1 MRRQLSLLEFGH
13 PDFWRHV
20 EVFYGAAQSAAELLG
35 ILGHRQRLG
44 TGQVVDLAD
53 MWFRVGQHNSGR
65 SPDVGAGDRRVRG
78 RADAAGG
85 AGDEDSFLGHNLL
98 LILLFWFQSQGAERA
113 GAWSLGWLGSLC

>member
-65 SPDVGAGDRRVRG
+65 SPDVGAGDRRGLAVG
-78 RADAAGG
+78 EWQADDAVVA
-85 AGDEDSFLGHNLL
+85 DFLGPLHQEHSNEEHR
-98 LILLFWFQSQGAERA
+98 WTQVNEQQA
-113 GAWSLGWLGSLC
+113 GPTYHL